1 MIPRAD
7 DYATVY
13 ERFRWNVPE
22 RYNMAHDACD
32 RHAVDPGRVALVVEG
47 EAGGTREW
55 TFHRIRQLANR
66 CANLLEACGVE
77 PGDRVAILLGQAVE
91 TAVVN
96 LACFKCGAVSM
107 PLFTKFG
114 LEDLEFRLA
123 DGAARMLVTDIEGF
137 ARVAPAVDRLPHL
150 ETVLT
155 VDGET
160 DGARDFWRELKRGSV
175 RYQTRATRAEDP
187 AVLLYTSGTTGSPK
201 GVLHAQR
208 ILLGHIP
215 GMDFANNYL
224 GQAGD
229 RLWSPA
235 DWAWI
240 GGLFDVLMPAWY
252 YGLPVI
258 AAPRPDFDPEQALDI
273 LARHAV
279 RNTLLLPT
287 MLKLMA
293 QVPGGRRDVALRSV
307 FTGGEP
313 VGADVMAW
321 AEETLGAA
329 VNEIYGQTE
338 CNLVAGG
345 CSMLLERRPGA
356 IGVPIPGHVVDVVD
370 DDGELAGPGGTG
382 HIAVRQPDPVAM
394 LSYWRRPEAD
404 AEKVV
409 NGWLLTGDVGHKD
422 EDGFLVVHRA
432 GGRRHHLRRR
442 AVRARG
448 DRGMPDRPRGRGA
461 RGRDRGS
468 GPCAGRGGEGVRG
481 GPRGVLG
488 GERTRGR
495 APRPRPAGPA
505 RARGA
510 PGDRVRRDPPAH
522 DDREDHAPRAAA
534 AGGGPAARADAR
546 APAGGRPRP
555 ARSPGA
561 PGRER
566 RPGGDGARGP
576 DPQRGL
582 EGKRKRMTRS
592 PRRRTLVASR
602 RQGMNEGI
610 GRKRTPAARMEGRGE

>member
-1 MIPRAD
+1 MIPLAD

-13 ERFRWNVPE
+13 RKFRWNVPE

-66 CANLLEACGVE
+66 CANLFESCGVR
-77 PGDRVAILLGQAVE
+77 PGDRVSILLGQAVE
-91 TAVVN
+91 TAVAN

-123 DGAARMLVTDIEGF
+123 DGAARLLVTDSESF
-137 ARVAPAVDRLPHL
+137 SRLAPALDRLPGL
-150 ETVLT
+150 DTVFT

-160 DGARDFWRELKRGSV
+160 DGTRDFWKELERGSG
-175 RYQTRATRAEDP
+175 RYETRPTRADDP

-224 GQAGD
+224 GRPGD

-240 GGLFDVLMPAWY
+240 GGLFDILMPAWY

-258 AAPRPDFDPEQALDI
+258 AAPRPDFDPEAALDI
-273 LARHAV
+273 LARHRV

-293 QVPGGRRDVALRSV
+293 QIPGGRHDVALRSV

-321 AEETLGAA
+321 AEDTLGAT

-370 DDGELAGPGGTG
+370 DDGELAEPGGTG

-394 LSYWRRPEAD
+394 LSYWQRPAAD
-404 AEKVV
+404 AEKIV

-422 EDGFLVVHRA
+422 EDGYLWFTGRADDVITCDGEQFGPGSIEECLTAHPDVALAAAIGVPDPTRGEVVKAFVVVREGASSGSGLGGVLLALGRRELPVHSAPQAVEFVTDLPRTTTGKIMRRELRRQEVDRQRGRTREPRAPPPEAEPRGA
-432 GGRRHHLRRR
+432 GG
-442 AVRARG
+442 
-448 DRGMPDRPRGRGA
+448 
-461 RGRDRGS
+461 
-468 GPCAGRGGEGVRG
+468 
-481 GPRGVLG
+481 
-488 GERTRGR
+488 
-495 APRPRPAGPA
+495 
-505 RARGA
+505 
-510 PGDRVRRDPPAH
+510 
-522 DDREDHAPRAAA
+522 
-534 AGGGPAARADAR
+534 
-546 APAGGRPRP
+546 
-555 ARSPGA
+555 
-561 PGRER
+561 
-566 RPGGDGARGP
+566 
-576 DPQRGL
+576 
-582 EGKRKRMTRS
+582 
-592 PRRRTLVASR
+592 
-602 RQGMNEGI
+602 
-610 GRKRTPAARMEGRGE
+610 

>member
-1 MIPRAD
+1 MIPLAD
-7 DYATVY
+7 DYETVY
-13 ERFRWNVPE
+13 DRFRWNIPE

-32 RHAVDPGRVALVVEG
+32 RHATDPGRIALVVEG

-66 CANLLEACGVE
+66 CANLFESCGVQ
-77 PGDRVAILLGQAVE
+77 PGDRVSILLGQAVE
-91 TAVVN
+91 TAVAN

-123 DGAARMLVTDIEGF
+123 DGAARVLVTDSESF
-137 ARVAPAVDRLPHL
+137 SRLASALDRLPHL
-150 ETVLT
+150 DTVFT

-160 DGARDFWRELKRGSV
+160 DGTRDFWKELERGSS
-175 RYQTRATRAEDP
+175 RYETRATRADDP

-208 ILLGHIP
+208 VLLGHIP

-224 GQAGD
+224 GQPGD
-229 RLWSPA
+229 CLWSPA

-240 GGLFDVLMPAWY
+240 GGLFDILMPAWY

-258 AAPRPDFDPEQALDI
+258 AAPRPDFDPEAALDL
-273 LARHAV
+273 LARHRV

-293 QVPGGRRDVALRSV
+293 QVPAGRYEVALRSV

-345 CSMLLERRPGA
+345 CSMLLERRPGS

-370 DDGELAGPGGTG
+370 DDGELAEPGGTG

-394 LSYWRRPEAD
+394 LSYWRRPDAD
-404 AEKVV
+404 DEKIV

-422 EDGFLVVHRA
+422 EDGYLWFTGRADDVITCDGEQFGPGAIEECLTAHPDVALAAAVGVPDAARGEVVKAFVVVREGVSPGSGLGGVLLA
-432 GGRRHHLRRR
+432 LGRRDLPAHSAPRAIEFVTDLPRTTTGKVMRRELRRQE
-442 AVRARG
+442 V
-448 DRGMPDRPRGRGA
+448 DRQR
-461 RGRDRGS
+461 
-468 GPCAGRGGEGVRG
+468 
-481 GPRGVLG
+481 
-488 GERTRGR
+488 
-495 APRPRPAGPA
+495 GPA
-505 RARGA
+505 RER
-510 PGDRVRRDPPAH
+510 
-522 DDREDHAPRAAA
+522 
-534 AGGGPAARADAR
+534 R
-546 APAGGRPRP
+546 APPSGAGSGMGSG
-555 ARSPGA
+555 AGPGSA
-561 PGRER
+561 
-566 RPGGDGARGP
+566 
-576 DPQRGL
+576 
-582 EGKRKRMTRS
+582 
-592 PRRRTLVASR
+592 
-602 RQGMNEGI
+602 
-610 GRKRTPAARMEGRGE
+610 GE

>member
-13 ERFRWNVPE
+13 ARFRWNVPE

-32 RHAVDPGRVALVVEG
+32 RHAADPGRVALVVEG
-47 EAGGTREW
+47 EEGGTREW
-55 TFHRIRQLANR
+55 TFHQIQQLANR

-77 PGDRVAILLGQAVE
+77 PGDRVSILLGQAVE
-91 TAVVN
+91 TAIAN

-107 PLFTKFG
+107 PLFTRFG

-123 DGAARMLVTDIEGF
+123 DGGARVLVTDTGNF
-137 ARVAPAVDRLPHL
+137 ARLAPALDRLPHL
-150 ETVLT
+150 ETVFT
-155 VDGET
+155 VDGQT
-160 DGARDFWRELKRGSV
+160 DGSRAFWTELERASG
-175 RYQTRATRAEDP
+175 RYDTRATRADDP

-224 GQAGD
+224 GQTGD

-240 GGLFDVLMPAWY
+240 GGLFDILMPAWY

-258 AAPRPDFDPEQALDI
+258 AAPRPEFDPEAALDI
-273 LARHAV
+273 LARHRV

-293 QVPGGRRDVALRSV
+293 QVPGGRHDVALRSV

-345 CSMLLERRPGA
+345 CSILLERRPGA
-356 IGVPIPGHVVDVVD
+356 IGVPIPGHVVEVVD
-370 DDGELAGPGGTG
+370 DDGELVEPGGTG

-394 LSYWRRPEAD
+394 LSYWRRPDAN
-404 AEKVV
+404 AEKIVK
-409 NGWLLTGDVGHKD
+409 GWMLTGDVGHKD
-422 EDGFLVVHRA
+422 EDGFLWFTGRADDVITCDGEQFGPGAVEECLTAHPDVALAAAIGVPDPARGEVVKAFVVVREGSSA
-432 GGRRHHLRRR
+432 GSGLGGVLLALGRRELPPHAAPQALEFVEDLPRTTTGKIMRRELRRQEVDR
-442 AVRARG
+442 QRG
-448 DRGMPDRPRGRGA
+448 QSPNRRM
-461 RGRDRGS
+461 
-468 GPCAGRGGEGVRG
+468 
-481 GPRGVLG
+481 
-488 GERTRGR
+488 
-495 APRPRPAGPA
+495 AP
-505 RARGA
+505 
-510 PGDRVRRDPPAH
+510 
-522 DDREDHAPRAAA
+522 
-534 AGGGPAARADAR
+534 
-546 APAGGRPRP
+546 
-555 ARSPGA
+555 SPGT
-561 PGRER
+561 GT
-566 RPGGDGARGP
+566 G
-576 DPQRGL
+576 
-582 EGKRKRMTRS
+582 S
-592 PRRRTLVASR
+592 PR
-602 RQGMNEGI
+602 E
-610 GRKRTPAARMEGRGE
+610 

>member
-32 RHAVDPGRVALVVEG
+32 RHAADPGRVALVVEG

-91 TAVVN
+91 TAVAN

-123 DGAARMLVTDIEGF
+123 DGAARVLVTDIGNF
-137 ARVAPAVDRLPHL
+137 ARVAPALDRLPHL
-150 ETVLT
+150 ETVFT

-160 DGARDFWRELKRGSV
+160 DGARDFWRELERGSV
-175 RYQTRATRAEDP
+175 RYETRATRAEDP

-240 GGLFDVLMPAWY
+240 GGLFDILMPAWY

-258 AAPRPDFDPEQALDI
+258 AAPRPDFDPEEALDI
-273 LARHAV
+273 LARHGV

-293 QVPGGRRDVALRSV
+293 QVPGGRHDVALRSV

-370 DDGELAGPGGTG
+370 DDGELAEPGGTG

-394 LSYWRRPEAD
+394 LSYWRRPEAS

-422 EDGFLVVHRA
+422 EDGFLWFTGRADDVITCDGVQFGPGAIEECLTAHQDVALAAAIGVPDPSRGEVVKAFVVVREGSSA
-432 GGRRHHLRRR
+432 GSGLGGVLLALGRRDLPGHAAPQAIEFVESLPRTTTGKIMRRELRRQEVDR
-442 AVRARG
+442 QRG
-448 DRGMPDRPRGRGA
+448 Q
-461 RGRDRGS
+461 
-468 GPCAGRGGEGVRG
+468 
-481 GPRGVLG
+481 
-488 GERTRGR
+488 TRGR
-495 APRPRPAGPA
+495 
-505 RARGA
+505 
-510 PGDRVRRDPPAH
+510 
-522 DDREDHAPRAAA
+522 
-534 AGGGPAARADAR
+534 
-546 APAGGRPRP
+546 
-555 ARSPGA
+555 
-561 PGRER
+561 R
-566 RPGGDGARGP
+566 RP
-576 DPQRGL
+576 
-582 EGKRKRMTRS
+582 E
-592 PRRRTLVASR
+592 
-602 RQGMNEGI
+602 
-610 GRKRTPAARMEGRGE
+610 

>member
-7 DYATVY
+7 DYATAY
-13 ERFRWNVPE
+13 AKFRWNVPE
-22 RYNMAHDACD
+22 RCNMAHDACD
-32 RHAVDPGRVALVVEG
+32 RHAADPGRVALVVEG
-47 EAGGTREW
+47 GAGGPREW

-66 CANLLEACGVE
+66 CANLFVSCGVR

-91 TAVVN
+91 TAIAN

-123 DGAARMLVTDIEGF
+123 DGAARALVTDSGSF
-137 ARVAPAVDRLPHL
+137 SRLAPARDRLPGL
-150 ETVLT
+150 DTVFT

-160 DGARDFWRELKRGSV
+160 DGTRGFWEELERGSD
-175 RYQTRATRAEDP
+175 RYENRATRADDP

-208 ILLGHIP
+208 VLLGHVP

-224 GQAGD
+224 GQPGD

-252 YGLPVI
+252 HGLPVV
-258 AAPRPDFDPEQALDI
+258 AAPRPDFDPEAALDL
-273 LARHAV
+273 LARHRV

-293 QVPGGRRDVALRSV
+293 QVPAGERGIVLRSV

-313 VGADVMAW
+313 VGDDVMAW
-321 AEETLGAA
+321 AGETLGAA

-345 CSMLLERRPGA
+345 CSALLERRPGA

-370 DDGELAGPGGTG
+370 DDGRLVDPGGTG
-382 HIAVRQPDPVAM
+382 HLAVRQPDPVAM
-394 LSYWRRPEAD
+394 LSYWRRPEAT

-422 EDGFLVVHRA
+422 EDGYLWFTGRADDVITRDGEQFGPGAIEECLTAHPDVALAAAIGVPDPDRGESVKAFVVAREGAASGSGLA
-432 GGRRHHLRRR
+432 GALLALGRRDLPAHAAPGAIELVADLPRTTTGKIMRRELRRR
-442 AVRARG
+442 EV
-448 DRGMPDRPRGRGA
+448 DRQHA
-461 RGRDRGS
+461 RDRG
-468 GPCAGRGGEGVRG
+468 C
-481 GPRGVLG
+481 
-488 GERTRGR
+488 
-495 APRPRPAGPA
+495 
-505 RARGA
+505 
-510 PGDRVRRDPPAH
+510 
-522 DDREDHAPRAAA
+522 RAAA
-534 AGGGPAARADAR
+534 PSDAGAGGARE
-546 APAGGRPRP
+546 GE
-555 ARSPGA
+555 
-561 PGRER
+561 GRE
-566 RPGGDGARGP
+566 
-576 DPQRGL
+576 
-582 EGKRKRMTRS
+582 
-592 PRRRTLVASR
+592 
-602 RQGMNEGI
+602 
-610 GRKRTPAARMEGRGE
+610 

>member
-1 MIPRAD
+1 MIPLAN

-13 ERFRWNVPE
+13 GKFRWNVPE
-22 RYNMAHDACD
+22 RYNIAHDACD
-32 RHAVDPGRVALVVEG
+32 RHASDPGRVALVVEG

-66 CANLLEACGVE
+66 CANLFESCGIE
-77 PGDRVAILLGQAVE
+77 PGDRVSILLGQAVE
-91 TAVVN
+91 TAIAN

-123 DGAARMLVTDIEGF
+123 DAAARLLVTDSQNLS
-137 ARVAPAVDRLPHL
+137 RLAPALDRLPHL
-150 ETVLT
+150 ETVFT

-160 DGARDFWRELKRGSV
+160 HGARDFWKELDRGSA
-175 RYQTRATRAEDP
+175 RYETRATRAEDP

-224 GQAGD
+224 GQPGD

-240 GGLFDVLMPAWY
+240 GGLFDILMPAWY

-258 AAPRPDFDPEQALDI
+258 ATPRLDFDPEAALDI
-273 LARHAV
+273 LARHRV

-293 QVPGGRRDVALRSV
+293 QVPGGRYDVALRSV

-370 DDGELAGPGGTG
+370 DDGELVEPGGTG

-394 LSYWRRPEAD
+394 LSYWRRPEAN
-404 AEKVV
+404 AEKIV
-409 NGWLLTGDVGHKD
+409 NGWLLTGDIGHKD
-422 EDGFLVVHRA
+422 EDGYLWFTGRADDVITCDGEQFGPGAIEECLTAHPDVALAAAIGVPDPARGEVVKAFVTVREGA
-432 GGRRHHLRRR
+432 SSGSGLGGVLLAIGRRGLPPHSAPQAIEFVTDLPRTTTGKIMRRELRRR
-442 AVRARG
+442 EV
-448 DRGMPDRPRGRGA
+448 DRQRGA
-461 RGRDRGS
+461 DPRA
-468 GPCAGRGGEGVRG
+468 PPAVARG
-481 GPRGVLG
+481 GPRDHRGVTAG
-488 GERTRGR
+488 RDATVPAVRTRT
-495 APRPRPAGPA
+495 
-505 RARGA
+505 GA
-510 PGDRVRRDPPAH
+510 
-522 DDREDHAPRAAA
+522 
-534 AGGGPAARADAR
+534 
-546 APAGGRPRP
+546 
-555 ARSPGA
+555 ST
-561 PGRER
+561 ER
-566 RPGGDGARGP
+566 GDG
-576 DPQRGL
+576 
-582 EGKRKRMTRS
+582 
-592 PRRRTLVASR
+592 
-602 RQGMNEGI
+602 
-610 GRKRTPAARMEGRGE
+610 

>member
-1 MIPRAD
+1 MISPAD

-13 ERFRWNVPE
+13 GRFRWNVPE

-32 RHAVDPGRVALVVEG
+32 RHAADPDRLALVVEG

-66 CANLLEACGVE
+66 CANLFESCGVR

-91 TAVVN
+91 TAIAN

-123 DGAARMLVTDIEGF
+123 DGAARVLVTDSGSF
-137 ARVAPAVDRLPHL
+137 ARLAPARDRLPRL
-150 ETVLT
+150 ETVFT
-155 VDGET
+155 VDGVT
-160 DGARDFWRELKRGSV
+160 DGTRDFRKELERGSD
-175 RYQTRATRAEDP
+175 RYENRATRADDP
-187 AVLLYTSGTTGSPK
+187 AVLLYTSGTTGAPK

-208 ILLGHIP
+208 VLLGHIP
-215 GMDFANNYL
+215 GMDFANNQL
-224 GQAGD
+224 GQPGD

-252 YGLPVI
+252 YGLPVV
-258 AAPRPDFDPEQALDI
+258 AAPRPDFDPEHALDV
-273 LARHAV
+273 LARRRV

-293 QVPGGRRDVALRSV
+293 QAPAGGRGVALRSV

-313 VGADVMAW
+313 VGDDVMAW

-370 DDGELAGPGGTG
+370 DDGTLVDPGAAG

-404 AEKVV
+404 AEKIV
-409 NGWLLTGDVGHKD
+409 NGWLLTGDVGYKD
-422 EDGFLVVHRA
+422 ADGYLWFTGRADDVITCDGEQFGPGAIEECLTAHPDVALAAVIGVPDPRHGEVVKAFVVPRA
-432 GGRRHHLRRR
+432 GVAPETDSGGDGGGEGYAGGGGSGLRAALLARGREALPPPAAPREVELVGELPRTTTGKIMRRELRRR
-442 AVRARG
+442 EVDRQRGEARQARQARRASS
-448 DRGMPDRPRGRGA
+448 RPRG
-461 RGRDRGS
+461 D
-468 GPCAGRGGEGVRG
+468 AGR
-481 GPRGVLG
+481 
-488 GERTRGR
+488 
-495 APRPRPAGPA
+495 
-505 RARGA
+505 
-510 PGDRVRRDPPAH
+510 
-522 DDREDHAPRAAA
+522 
-534 AGGGPAARADAR
+534 
-546 APAGGRPRP
+546 
-555 ARSPGA
+555 
-561 PGRER
+561 
-566 RPGGDGARGP
+566 
-576 DPQRGL
+576 
-582 EGKRKRMTRS
+582 
-592 PRRRTLVASR
+592 
-602 RQGMNEGI
+602 
-610 GRKRTPAARMEGRGE
+610 

>member
-1 MIPRAD
+1 MIPRAG

-13 ERFRWNVPE
+13 GKFRWNVPE

-32 RHAVDPGRVALVVEG
+32 RHAADPGRVALVVEG

-66 CANLLEACGVE
+66 CANLFEACGVQ
-77 PGDRVAILLGQAVE
+77 PGDRVSILLGQAVE
-91 TAVVN
+91 TAVAN

-123 DGAARMLVTDIEGF
+123 DGAARVLVTDRESYS
-137 ARVAPAVDRLPHL
+137 RLAPALDRLPHL
-150 ETVLT
+150 EAVFT

-160 DGARDFWRELKRGSV
+160 DGTRDFWRELERGSV
-175 RYQTRATRAEDP
+175 RYETRATRADDP

-224 GQAGD
+224 GQPGD

-240 GGLFDVLMPAWY
+240 GGLFDILMPAWY
-252 YGLPVI
+252 YGLPVV
-258 AAPRPDFDPEQALDI
+258 AAPRPDFDPEAALDI
-273 LARHAV
+273 LARHRV

-293 QVPGGRRDVALRSV
+293 QVPAGRYDVGLRSV

-313 VGADVMAW
+313 VGADIMAW
-321 AEETLGAA
+321 AEDTLGAA

-345 CSMLLERRPGA
+345 CSTPLERRPGA
-356 IGVPIPGHVVDVVD
+356 IGVPIPGHVVDVVE
-370 DDGELAGPGGTG
+370 DDGELVEPGGTG

-404 AEKVV
+404 AEKIV

-422 EDGFLVVHRA
+422 EDGYLWFTGRADDVITCDGEQFGPGEVEECLAAHPDVALAAAIGVPDPARGERVKAFVVVREGAAAGSGLGGILLARA
-432 GGRRHHLRRR
+432 RRELPAHAAPEAIEFVRDLPRTTTGKIMRRELRRR
-442 AVRARG
+442 EV
-448 DRGMPDRPRGRGA
+448 DRQ
-461 RGRDRGS
+461 
-468 GPCAGRGGEGVRG
+468 
-481 GPRGVLG
+481 
-488 GERTRGR
+488 
-495 APRPRPAGPA
+495 
-505 RARGA
+505 
-510 PGDRVRRDPPAH
+510 RR
-522 DDREDHAPRAAA
+522 
-534 AGGGPAARADAR
+534 
-546 APAGGRPRP
+546 
-555 ARSPGA
+555 RS
-561 PGRER
+561 RER
-566 RPGGDGARGP
+566 RAAVPPG
-576 DPQRGL
+576 
-582 EGKRKRMTRS
+582 
-592 PRRRTLVASR
+592 
-602 RQGMNEGI
+602 
-610 GRKRTPAARMEGRGE
+610 

>member
-32 RHAVDPGRVALVVEG
+32 RHAADPGRVALVVEG

-91 TAVVN
+91 TAVAN

-123 DGAARMLVTDIEGF
+123 DGAARVLVTDIGNF
-137 ARVAPAVDRLPHL
+137 ARVAPALDRLPHL
-150 ETVLT
+150 ETVFT

-160 DGARDFWRELKRGSV
+160 DGARDFWRELERGSV
-175 RYQTRATRAEDP
+175 RYETRATRAEDP

-240 GGLFDVLMPAWY
+240 GGLFDILMPAWY

-258 AAPRPDFDPEQALDI
+258 AAPRPDFDPEEALDI
-273 LARHAV
+273 LARHGV

-293 QVPGGRRDVALRSV
+293 QVPGGRHDVALRSV

-370 DDGELAGPGGTG
+370 DDGELAEPGGTG

-394 LSYWRRPEAD
+394 LSYWRRPEAS

-422 EDGFLVVHRA
+422 EDGFLWFTGRADDVITCDGVQFGPGAIEECLTAHQDVALAAAIGVPDPSRGEVVKAFVVVREGSSA
-432 GGRRHHLRRR
+432 GSGLGGVLLALGRRDLPGHAAPQAIEFVESLPRTTTGKIMRRELRRQEVDR
-442 AVRARG
+442 QRG
-448 DRGMPDRPRGRGA
+448 Q
-461 RGRDRGS
+461 
-468 GPCAGRGGEGVRG
+468 
-481 GPRGVLG
+481 
-488 GERTRGR
+488 T
-495 APRPRPAGPA
+495 
-505 RARGA
+505 
-510 PGDRVRRDPPAH
+510 
-522 DDREDHAPRAAA
+522 
-534 AGGGPAARADAR
+534 
-546 APAGGRPRP
+546 
-555 ARSPGA
+555 
-561 PGRER
+561 RER
-566 RPGGDGARGP
+566 RRP
-576 DPQRGL
+576 
-582 EGKRKRMTRS
+582 E
-592 PRRRTLVASR
+592 
-602 RQGMNEGI
+602 
-610 GRKRTPAARMEGRGE
+610 

>member
-13 ERFRWNVPE
+13 GKFRWDIPE

-47 EAGGTREW
+47 GAGGTREW
-55 TFHRIRQLANR
+55 TFHRIRLLANR
-66 CANLLEACGVE
+66 CANLFESCGIE
-77 PGDRVAILLGQAVE
+77 PGDRVSILLGQAVE
-91 TAVVN
+91 TAIAN

-107 PLFTKFG
+107 PLFTQFG

-123 DGAARMLVTDIEGF
+123 DGAARLLVTDSEHF
-137 ARVAPAVDRLPHL
+137 SRLAPALDRLPAL
-150 ETVLT
+150 ETVFT

-160 DGARDFWRELKRGSV
+160 DGTRDFWKELERGSG
-175 RYQTRATRAEDP
+175 RYATRATRADDP

-224 GQAGD
+224 GQSGD

-240 GGLFDVLMPAWY
+240 GGLFDILMPAWY
-252 YGLPVI
+252 YGLPVV
-258 AAPRPDFDPEQALDI
+258 AAPRPEFDPEEALDI
-273 LARHAV
+273 LARHRV

-293 QVPGGRRDVALRSV
+293 QVPGGRHDVNLRSV

-313 VGADVMAW
+313 VGTDVMAW

-370 DDGELAGPGGTG
+370 DEGELVEPGGTG
-382 HIAVRQPDPVAM
+382 HIAVCQPDPVAM
-394 LSYWRRPEAD
+394 LSYWRRPEAN
-404 AEKVV
+404 AEKTV

-422 EDGFLVVHRA
+422 DDGYLWFTGRADDVITCDGEQFGPGAVEECLNSHPDVALAAVIGVPDPARGEVVKAFVVVREGSSA
-432 GGRRHHLRRR
+432 GSGLGGVLLALGRRALPAHSAPQAIEFVEDLPRTTTGKIMRRELRRR
-442 AVRARG
+442 EVDRQRG
-448 DRGMPDRPRGRGA
+448 QA
-461 RGRDRGS
+461 
-468 GPCAGRGGEGVRG
+468 
-481 GPRGVLG
+481 
-488 GERTRGR
+488 
-495 APRPRPAGPA
+495 
-505 RARGA
+505 
-510 PGDRVRRDPPAH
+510 
-522 DDREDHAPRAAA
+522 
-534 AGGGPAARADAR
+534 
-546 APAGGRPRP
+546 
-555 ARSPGA
+555 
-561 PGRER
+561 RER
-566 RPGGDGARGP
+566 RVRPPGAEPESANG
-576 DPQRGL
+576 
-582 EGKRKRMTRS
+582 
-592 PRRRTLVASR
+592 
-602 RQGMNEGI
+602 
-610 GRKRTPAARMEGRGE
+610 

>member
-1 MIPRAD
+1 MIPLAD

-13 ERFRWNVPE
+13 GTFRWNVPE

-32 RHAVDPGRVALVVEG
+32 RHAGDPGRVALVVEG

-91 TAVVN
+91 TAVAN

-123 DGAARMLVTDIEGF
+123 DGAARVLVTDTANF
-137 ARVAPAVDRLPHL
+137 ARIAPAVDRLPHL
-150 ETVLT
+150 ETVFT

-160 DGARDFWRELKRGSV
+160 DGARDFWRELERGSA
-175 RYQTRATRAEDP
+175 RYETRATRAEDP

-240 GGLFDVLMPAWY
+240 GGLFDILMPAWY

-258 AAPRPDFDPEQALDI
+258 AAPRPDFDPEEALDI
-273 LARHAV
+273 LARHGV

-293 QVPGGRRDVALRSV
+293 QVPGGRHDVALRSV

-370 DDGELAGPGGTG
+370 DDGELAEPGGTG

-394 LSYWRRPEAD
+394 LSYWRRPEAN

-422 EDGFLVVHRA
+422 EDGFLWFTGRADDVITCDGVQFGPGAIEECLTAHQDVALAAAIGVPDPSRGEVVKAFVVVREGSSA
-432 GGRRHHLRRR
+432 GSGLGGVLLALGRRGLPAHAAPQAIEFVENLPRTTTGKIMRRELRRQEVDR
-442 AVRARG
+442 QRG
-448 DRGMPDRPRGRGA
+448 QT
-461 RGRDRGS
+461 RDR
-468 GPCAGRGGEGVRG
+468 
-481 GPRGVLG
+481 
-488 GERTRGR
+488 
-495 APRPRPAGPA
+495 RPPPAGA
-505 RARGA
+505 V
-510 PGDRVRRDPPAH
+510 PG
-522 DDREDHAPRAAA
+522 
-534 AGGGPAARADAR
+534 
-546 APAGGRPRP
+546 
-555 ARSPGA
+555 SPG
-561 PGRER
+561 E
-566 RPGGDGARGP
+566 
-576 DPQRGL
+576 
-582 EGKRKRMTRS
+582 
-592 PRRRTLVASR
+592 
-602 RQGMNEGI
+602 
-610 GRKRTPAARMEGRGE
+610 

>member
-32 RHAVDPGRVALVVEG
+32 RHAADPGRVALVVED

-91 TAVVN
+91 TAVAN

-123 DGAARMLVTDIEGF
+123 DGEARVLVTDLESF

-150 ETVLT
+150 ETVFT

-160 DGARDFWRELKRGSV
+160 EGARDFWRELRRGSV

-240 GGLFDVLMPAWY
+240 GGLFDILMPAWY

-258 AAPRPDFDPEQALDI
+258 AAPRPDFDPEEALDI
-273 LARHAV
+273 LARHGV

-370 DDGELAGPGGTG
+370 DDGELAEPGGTG

-394 LSYWRRPEAD
+394 LSYWRRPEAV
-404 AEKVV
+404 AEKIV

-422 EDGFLVVHRA
+422 EDGYLWFTGRADDVITCDGVQFGPGAIEECLTAHQDVALAAAIGVPDPSRGEVVKAFVVVREGSAAGSGLGGELLVLARRDLPAQAIPRA
-432 GGRRHHLRRR
+432 IEFVETLPRTTTGKIMRRELRRR
-442 AVRARG
+442 EIDRQRG
-448 DRGMPDRPRGRGA
+448 QA
-461 RGRDRGS
+461 
-468 GPCAGRGGEGVRG
+468 
-481 GPRGVLG
+481 
-488 GERTRGR
+488 
-495 APRPRPAGPA
+495 
-505 RARGA
+505 
-510 PGDRVRRDPPAH
+510 
-522 DDREDHAPRAAA
+522 
-534 AGGGPAARADAR
+534 
-546 APAGGRPRP
+546 
-555 ARSPGA
+555 
-561 PGRER
+561 RER
-566 RPGGDGARGP
+566 RPSA
-576 DPQRGL
+576 
-582 EGKRKRMTRS
+582 
-592 PRRRTLVASR
+592 
-602 RQGMNEGI
+602 I
-610 GRKRTPAARMEGRGE
+610 GMEGRDE

>member
-123 DGAARMLVTDIEGF
+123 DGAARVLVTDIEGF
-137 ARVAPAVDRLPHL
+137 ARGVAPAVDRLPHL

-160 DGARDFWRELKRGSV
+160 DGTRDFWRELKRGSV

-370 DDGELAGPGGTG
+370 DDGQLAELGGTG

-422 EDGFLVVHRA
+422 EDGFLWFTGRADDVITCDGVQFGPGAIEECLTAHGDVALAAAIGVPDPARGEVVKAFVVVREGSSA
-432 GGRRHHLRRR
+432 GSGLGGVLLARGRRDLPVHAAPQAIEFVETLPRTTTGKIMRRELRRR
-442 AVRARG
+442 EVDRQRG
-448 DRGMPDRPRGRGA
+448 Q
-461 RGRDRGS
+461 
-468 GPCAGRGGEGVRG
+468 
-481 GPRGVLG
+481 
-488 GERTRGR
+488 T
-495 APRPRPAGPA
+495 
-505 RARGA
+505 
-510 PGDRVRRDPPAH
+510 
-522 DDREDHAPRAAA
+522 
-534 AGGGPAARADAR
+534 
-546 APAGGRPRP
+546 
-555 ARSPGA
+555 
-561 PGRER
+561 RER
-566 RPGGDGARGP
+566 RPAAARGRRGAREP
-576 DPQRGL
+576 RGESAGR
-582 EGKRKRMTRS
+582 EGTVLADRTRNG
-592 PRRRTLVASR
+592 AS
-602 RQGMNEGI
+602 
-610 GRKRTPAARMEGRGE
+610 KGRGSG

>member
-1 MIPRAD
+1 MIPHAD
-7 DYATVY
+7 DYATAY
-13 ERFRWNVPE
+13 ARFRWSVPE

-32 RHAVDPGRVALVVEG
+32 RHAADPGRVALVVEG
-47 EAGGTREW
+47 EAGGPREW

-66 CANLLEACGVE
+66 CANLFVSCGVQ

-91 TAVVN
+91 TAIAN

-123 DGAARMLVTDIEGF
+123 DGAARVLVTDSGSF
-137 ARVAPAVDRLPHL
+137 SRLAPARDRLPDL
-150 ETVLT
+150 ETVFT

-160 DGARDFWRELKRGSV
+160 DGTRDFWKALERGSA
-175 RYQTRATRAEDP
+175 RYENRATRADDP
-187 AVLLYTSGTTGSPK
+187 AVLLYTSGTTGAPK

-208 ILLGHIP
+208 VLLGHIP

-224 GQAGD
+224 GQPGD
-229 RLWSPA
+229 CLWSPA

-258 AAPRPDFDPEQALDI
+258 AAPRPDFDPEAALDL
-273 LARHAV
+273 LARRRV

-293 QVPGGRRDVALRSV
+293 QVPAAGRDVALRSV

-313 VGADVMAW
+313 VGDDVMAW
-321 AEETLGAA
+321 AGETLGAA

-345 CSMLLERRPGA
+345 CSTLLERRPGA

-370 DDGELAGPGGTG
+370 DDGQLVDPGGTG

-394 LSYWRRPEAD
+394 LSYWRRPEAT

-422 EDGFLVVHRA
+422 EDGYLWFTGRADDVIASDGERFGPGAIEECLTAHPDVALAAAIGVPDPDRGESVKAFVVVREGAVSGSGLA
-432 GGRRHHLRRR
+432 GVLLALGRRDLPAPAAPRAIEFVADLPRTTTGKIMRRELRRR
-442 AVRARG
+442 EVDRQRAR
-448 DRGMPDRPRGRGA
+448 D
-461 RGRDRGS
+461 
-468 GPCAGRGGEGVRG
+468 
-481 GPRGVLG
+481 
-488 GERTRGR
+488 
-495 APRPRPAGPA
+495 
-505 RARGA
+505 
-510 PGDRVRRDPPAH
+510 
-522 DDREDHAPRAAA
+522 
-534 AGGGPAARADAR
+534 
-546 APAGGRPRP
+546 
-555 ARSPGA
+555 
-561 PGRER
+561 RER
-566 RPGGDGARGP
+566 RAAPSDAGPGPGS
-576 DPQRGL
+576 
-582 EGKRKRMTRS
+582 T
-592 PRRRTLVASR
+592 
-602 RQGMNEGI
+602 
-610 GRKRTPAARMEGRGE
+610 GE

>member
-7 DYATVY
+7 DYATACA
-13 ERFRWNVPE
+13 RFRWNVPE

-32 RHAVDPGRVALVVEG
+32 RHAADPGRVALVVEG
-47 EAGGTREW
+47 EAGGPREW

-66 CANLLEACGVE
+66 CANLFVSCGVR

-91 TAVVN
+91 TAIAN

-123 DGAARMLVTDIEGF
+123 DGAARVLVADSGSF
-137 ARVAPAVDRLPHL
+137 SRLAPARDRLPDL
-150 ETVLT
+150 ETVFT

-160 DGARDFWRELKRGSV
+160 DGTRDFWKELERGSA
-175 RYQTRATRAEDP
+175 RYENRATRADDP
-187 AVLLYTSGTTGSPK
+187 AALLYTSGTTSSPK

-208 ILLGHIP
+208 VLLGHIP

-224 GQAGD
+224 GQPGD

-240 GGLFDVLMPAWY
+240 GGLFDILMPAWY
-252 YGLPVI
+252 YGLPVV
-258 AAPRPDFDPEQALDI
+258 AAPRPDFDPEAALDL
-273 LARHAV
+273 LARHRV

-293 QVPGGRRDVALRSV
+293 QVPAGERGLDLRSV

-313 VGADVMAW
+313 VGDDVMAW
-321 AEETLGAA
+321 AGETLGAA

-345 CSMLLERRPGA
+345 CSALLERRPGA

-370 DDGELAGPGGTG
+370 DDGELVDPGGTG

-394 LSYWRRPEAD
+394 LSYWRRPEAT

-422 EDGFLVVHRA
+422 EDGYLWFTGRADDVITRDGEQFGPGAIEECLTAHPDVALAAAVGVPDPDRGESVKAFVVVREGAASGSGLA
-432 GGRRHHLRRR
+432 GVLLALGRRDLPAHAAPGAIEFVADLPRTTTGKIMRRELRRR
-442 AVRARG
+442 EVDRQRAQ
-448 DRGMPDRPRGRGA
+448 
-461 RGRDRGS
+461 
-468 GPCAGRGGEGVRG
+468 
-481 GPRGVLG
+481 
-488 GERTRGR
+488 
-495 APRPRPAGPA
+495 
-505 RARGA
+505 
-510 PGDRVRRDPPAH
+510 
-522 DDREDHAPRAAA
+522 DRERRAAPSD
-534 AGGGPAARADAR
+534 AGGGG
-546 APAGGRPRP
+546 AG
-555 ARSPGA
+555 
-561 PGRER
+561 E
-566 RPGGDGARGP
+566 
-576 DPQRGL
+576 
-582 EGKRKRMTRS
+582 
-592 PRRRTLVASR
+592 
-602 RQGMNEGI
+602 
-610 GRKRTPAARMEGRGE
+610 

>member
-1 MIPRAD
+1 MIPLAD

-13 ERFRWNVPE
+13 AKFRWSVPE

-32 RHAVDPGRVALVVEG
+32 RHAADPGRVALVVEG
-47 EAGGTREW
+47 ESGGTREW

-66 CANLLEACGVE
+66 CANLFESCGIQ
-77 PGDRVAILLGQAVE
+77 PGDRVSILLGQAVE
-91 TAVVN
+91 TAVAN

-123 DGAARMLVTDIEGF
+123 DGAARLLVTDTENF
-137 ARVAPAVDRLPHL
+137 ARLAPARDRLPHL
-150 ETVLT
+150 DTVFT

-160 DGARDFWRELKRGSV
+160 DGTRDFWKELDLGSG
-175 RYQTRATRAEDP
+175 RYETRATRADDP

-224 GQAGD
+224 GQRGD

-240 GGLFDVLMPAWY
+240 GGLFDILMPAWY

-258 AAPRPDFDPEQALDI
+258 AAPRPDFDPEAALDI
-273 LARHAV
+273 LGRHRV

-293 QVPGGRRDVALRSV
+293 QVPAGRHDVSLRSV

-321 AEETLGAA
+321 AEETLGAE

-370 DDGELAGPGGTG
+370 DEGELAEPGGTG

-394 LSYWRRPEAD
+394 LSYWRRPDAT
-404 AEKVV
+404 AEKIV

-422 EDGFLVVHRA
+422 EDGYLWFTGRADDVITCDGEQFGPGAIEECLTAHPDVALAAAIGVPEPTRGEVVKAYVVVREGA
-432 GGRRHHLRRR
+432 ASGSGLGGVLLALGRRELSAHAAPEAIEFVTDLPRTTTGKIMRRELRRR
-442 AVRARG
+442 EVDRQRG
-448 DRGMPDRPRGRGA
+448 Q
-461 RGRDRGS
+461 S
-468 GPCAGRGGEGVRG
+468 
-481 GPRGVLG
+481 
-488 GERTRGR
+488 
-495 APRPRPAGPA
+495 
-505 RARGA
+505 
-510 PGDRVRRDPPAH
+510 
-522 DDREDHAPRAAA
+522 
-534 AGGGPAARADAR
+534 
-546 APAGGRPRP
+546 
-555 ARSPGA
+555 
-561 PGRER
+561 RER
-566 RPGGDGARGP
+566 RAPPPEEEPGRPGG
-576 DPQRGL
+576 
-582 EGKRKRMTRS
+582 
-592 PRRRTLVASR
+592 
-602 RQGMNEGI
+602 
-610 GRKRTPAARMEGRGE
+610 

>member
-7 DYATVY
+7 DYATAY
-13 ERFRWNVPE
+13 ARFRWNVPE

-32 RHAVDPGRVALVVEG
+32 RHAADPGRVALVVEG
-47 EAGGTREW
+47 GAGGPREW

-66 CANLLEACGVE
+66 CANLFVSCGVR

-91 TAVVN
+91 TAIAN

-123 DGAARMLVTDIEGF
+123 DGAARALVTDSGSF
-137 ARVAPAVDRLPHL
+137 SRLAPARDRLPGL
-150 ETVLT
+150 ETVFT

-160 DGARDFWRELKRGSV
+160 DGTRGFWEELERGSD
-175 RYQTRATRAEDP
+175 RYENRATRADDP

-208 ILLGHIP
+208 VLLGHVP

-224 GQAGD
+224 GQPGD

-252 YGLPVI
+252 HGLPVV
-258 AAPRPDFDPEQALDI
+258 AAPRPDFDPEAALDL
-273 LARHAV
+273 LARHRV

-293 QVPGGRRDVALRSV
+293 QVPAGERGVALRSV

-313 VGADVMAW
+313 VGDDVMAW
-321 AEETLGAA
+321 AGETLGAA

-345 CSMLLERRPGA
+345 CSALLERRPGA
-356 IGVPIPGHVVDVVD
+356 IGVPIPGHTVDVVD
-370 DDGELAGPGGTG
+370 DDGRLVDPGGTG
-382 HIAVRQPDPVAM
+382 HLAVRQPDPVAM
-394 LSYWRRPEAD
+394 LSYWRRPEAT

-422 EDGFLVVHRA
+422 EDGYLWFTGRADDVITRDGEQFGPGAIEECLTAHPDVALAAAIGVPDPDRGESVKAFVVAREGAASGSGLA
-432 GGRRHHLRRR
+432 GALLALGRRDLPAHAAPGAIELVADLPRTTTGKIMRRELRRR
-442 AVRARG
+442 EVDRQRA
-448 DRGMPDRPRGRGA
+448 
-461 RGRDRGS
+461 RDRGRRAAPS
-468 GPCAGRGGEGVRG
+468 DADAGRAGAGVGVEEERG
-481 GPRGVLG
+481 
-488 GERTRGR
+488 
-495 APRPRPAGPA
+495 
-505 RARGA
+505 
-510 PGDRVRRDPPAH
+510 
-522 DDREDHAPRAAA
+522 
-534 AGGGPAARADAR
+534 
-546 APAGGRPRP
+546 
-555 ARSPGA
+555 
-561 PGRER
+561 
-566 RPGGDGARGP
+566 
-576 DPQRGL
+576 
-582 EGKRKRMTRS
+582 
-592 PRRRTLVASR
+592 
-602 RQGMNEGI
+602 
-610 GRKRTPAARMEGRGE
+610 

>member
-32 RHAVDPGRVALVVEG
+32 RHAADPGRVALVVEG

-91 TAVVN
+91 TAVAN

-123 DGAARMLVTDIEGF
+123 DGAARVLVTDIGNF

-150 ETVLT
+150 ETVFT

-160 DGARDFWRELKRGSV
+160 DGARDFWRDLERGSV
-175 RYQTRATRAEDP
+175 RYATRATRAEDP

-240 GGLFDVLMPAWY
+240 GGLFDILMPAWY

-258 AAPRPDFDPEQALDI
+258 AAPRPDFDPEEALDI
-273 LARHAV
+273 LARHRV

-287 MLKLMA
+287 MLQLMA
-293 QVPGGRRDVALRSV
+293 QVPGGRHDVALRSV

-370 DDGELAGPGGTG
+370 DDGELAEPGGTG

-394 LSYWRRPEAD
+394 LSYWRRPEAN

-422 EDGFLVVHRA
+422 EDGFLWFTGRADDVITCDGVQFGPGEIEECLTAHQDVALAAAIGVPDPSRGEVVKAFVVVREGSSA
-432 GGRRHHLRRR
+432 GSGLGGVLLALGRRDL
-442 AVRARG
+442 
-448 DRGMPDRPRGRGA
+448 
-461 RGRDRGS
+461 
-468 GPCAGRGGEGVRG
+468 
-481 GPRGVLG
+481 
-488 GERTRGR
+488 
-495 APRPRPAGPA
+495 
-505 RARGA
+505 
-510 PGDRVRRDPPAH
+510 PAH
-522 DDREDHAPRAAA
+522 AAPRAIEFVE
-534 AGGGPAARADAR
+534 DL
-546 APAGGRPRP
+546 PRTTTGKIM
-555 ARSPGA
+555 RRELRRQEVDRQRGQT
-561 PGRER
+561 RER
-566 RPGGDGARGP
+566 RRPPAGAEPG
-576 DPQRGL
+576 
-582 EGKRKRMTRS
+582 S
-592 PRRRTLVASR
+592 P
-602 RQGMNEGI
+602 
-610 GRKRTPAARMEGRGE
+610 GE